1 MPPKSTMPPSLEAI
15 EERVNAVIN
24 SAMSRAISE
33 RDRLVRSYQGATKA
47 ADALF
52 ERMKVIEHRLARVE
66 HGAASVEAGALQAV
80 ENLKA
85 EVGTVRSILAKVY
98 DRDAEHYAAMVG
110 KRVCIVGGT
119 QVMVAAGLDDDGQMV
134 CVYERAYDSGTEIV
148 SAEVPPAVLVLV
160 PGQGN
165 PPPAAKSTRK
175 TRSRT

>member
-33 RDRLVRSYQGATKA
+33 RDRLVQSYQGATKA

-80 ENLKA
+80 ENLKV

-98 DRDAEHYAAMVG
+98 DRDAEQYATMVG

-134 CVYERAYDSGTEIV
+134 CVFERPYDGGAQITSV
-148 SAEVPPAVLVLV
+148 AVPATVLVLL
-160 PGQGN
+160 PS
-165 PPPAAKSTRK
+165 PETSAPAAKSARK
-175 TRSRT
+175 TRSSK